1 LSINQIDYSRSFVA
15 ADDDGS
21 VIVQSVGSVSDPA
34 PANVAHLSDHVVGD
48 DTSDLSLWLQWTLPQ
63 VTAALIA
70 PSQSAASKLLLEMED
85 CQSSF
90 DWTPLYFQAKY
101 AVIDENILIRDHG
114 LGQG

>member
-1 LSINQIDYSRSFVA
+1 
-15 ADDDGS
+15 
-21 VIVQSVGSVSDPA
+21 
-34 PANVAHLSDHVVGD
+34 
-48 DTSDLSLWLQWTLPQ
+48 
-63 VTAALIA
+63 
-70 PSQSAASKLLLEMED
+70 MED